1 MNRLNIYKMI
11 IFTFIATLI
20 GLNILLFYEIKQI
33 KLNQTIFIDVNID
46 YNNISEDIKK
56 DNTQINNKTIKN
68 NENIYTITAYDNS
81 PEDQGQWVN
90 TTATGYS
97 LKNKSRSEAKCIA
110 VDPKIIPLGSKVK
123 IEFLE
128 DSYKIYDGYYIAR
141 DTGGAIKG
149 KRIDLFLGDG
159 NKKKEVNK
167 FGKTKAKVK
176 IIKE

>member
-1 MNRLNIYKMI
+1 MNKLNMYKI
-11 IFTFIATLI
+11 IMFIFIATLI

-33 KLNQTIFIDVNID
+33 KLNQTIFINVNIN
-46 YNNISEDIKK
+46 YNSSEDIKK

-128 DSYKIYDGYYIAR
+128 DSHKIYNGCYIAR
-141 DTGGAIKG
+141 DIGGAIKG

-167 FGKTKAKVK
+167 FGKTKAKVE